1 MNLLELKLLAYKKRD
16 YMFTFLKFNPLD
28 TTIRLDKDEVTVN
41 LFDDEKL
48 VLVSTNSTNTLNA
61 AIEATVGVRGKVA
74 IDLAAPYTLNNA
86 LEVQLIAP
94 DLSKII
100 AKYQSLL
107 VPAISAELTIRVNK
121 IFGGQIADKL
131 AATINT
137 WLSAAAVVKLDT
149 YMNPVVFDSI
159 GVLDKAK
166 VARLADYNQ
175 VTLGQMIDDYT
186 SWFEAATLARFHF
199 SMY

>member
-94 DLSKII
+94 NLSKII

-107 VPAISAELTIRVNK
+107 APAISAELTIRVNK
-121 IFGGQIADKL
+121 IFGGQMANKL

-137 WLSAAAVVKLDT
+137 
-149 YMNPVVFDSI
+149 
-159 GVLDKAK
+159 
-166 VARLADYNQ
+166 
-175 VTLGQMIDDYT
+175 
-186 SWFEAATLARFHF
+186 
-199 SMY
+199 